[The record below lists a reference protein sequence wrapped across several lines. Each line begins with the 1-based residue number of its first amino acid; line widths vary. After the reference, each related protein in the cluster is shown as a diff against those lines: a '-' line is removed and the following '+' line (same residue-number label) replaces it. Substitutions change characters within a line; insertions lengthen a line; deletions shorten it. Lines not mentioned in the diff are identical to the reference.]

1 MSFMTEAR
9 RGGLR
14 RRAKGSTERLILSR
28 VQSGLVERLTEE
40 SPADAPAERRLVIGA
55 IEMGLGKT
63 LAALAALCVLR
74 GRAVNGRARALFV
87 VPKSTILDTWRRQR
101 RAFTTI
107 TGRSLVVVT
116 YARLQRAYV
125 SGWSRSS
132 PAGAGRRSSTW
143 VRGAG
148 DALLETT
155 RDLVVFDES
164 HVLRNPNTLLGR
176 AAAVLSDH
184 SIRVLCLTGTP
195 VHNGPADASGQ
206 LRAMGSGSALE
217 DPLAFGSR
225 ATLHADAVKSFAS
238 NYVYNATLADAG
250 ITLPGKTSKIHWVGH
265 ELDAHEVLAY
275 NTSLRAVNGVV
286 DYMDNGVEEGEEAAV
301 TGAVRHHNLLI
312 MRQLCVEPALFHKHG
327 RGEFDDIARALTVA
341 SPGPKLRAAFELV
354 RHLVFEGHDKIVIV
368 SEFVA
373 LLDCFRDLA
382 AAKLGEKVLSFDG
395 RLSAQARSRVVDE
408 FLNGESR
415 LLCLSLGAGAYGLN
429 LVPGPS
435 AMIILDVWFNPAVHR
450 QVEARIRRIG
460 QTKPVVIH
468 TLVTRGS
475 IEESILATHD
485 EKERCASAMISGDIN
500 SITTDV
506 HPSDHRIARTCE
518 PLKAHAS
525 AM

>member
-1 MSFMTEAR
+1 
-9 RGGLR
+9 
-14 RRAKGSTERLILSR
+14 
-28 VQSGLVERLTEE
+28 
-40 SPADAPAERRLVIGA
+40 
-55 IEMGLGKT
+55 
-63 LAALAALCVLR
+63 
-74 GRAVNGRARALFV
+74 
-87 VPKSTILDTWRRQR
+87 
-101 RAFTTI
+101 
-107 TGRSLVVVT
+107 
-116 YARLQRAYV
+116 
-125 SGWSRSS
+125 
-132 PAGAGRRSSTW
+132 
-143 VRGAG
+143 
-148 DALLETT
+148 
-155 RDLVVFDES
+155 
-164 HVLRNPNTLLGR
+164 
-176 AAAVLSDH
+176 
-184 SIRVLCLTGTP
+184 
-195 VHNGPADASGQ
+195 
-206 LRAMGSGSALE
+206 
-217 DPLAFGSR
+217 
-225 ATLHADAVKSFAS
+225 VKSFAS

-265 ELDAHEVLAY
+265 DLDAHGVLAY

-286 DYMDNGVEEGEEAAV
+286 DYVEDPVEESEAGAV
-301 TGAVRHHNLLI
+301 NGAVRHHHLLI

-327 RGEFDDIARALTVA
+327 RAEFDDTARALTVA

-518 PLKAHAS
+518 PLEVHVS
-525 AM
+525 AE